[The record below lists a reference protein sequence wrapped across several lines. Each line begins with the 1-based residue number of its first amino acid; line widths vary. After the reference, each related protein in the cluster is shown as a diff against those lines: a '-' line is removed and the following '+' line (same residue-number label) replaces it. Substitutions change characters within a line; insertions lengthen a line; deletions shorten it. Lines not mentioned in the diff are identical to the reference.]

1 MRRWAAKCA
10 VGIAALAMVPALS
23 GCWDRREINDMA
35 FVTAVAADRTEDGKY
50 RVTVEVPL
58 PGKISSVGN
67 LGGGGGASGKKA
79 YFIDSTVGDT
89 FRQANADEQ
98 RAMSRQLYFAHM
110 RVFVFGEELAR
121 DDIAQAIDVM
131 ARVPQNR
138 MTTYLL
144 VSDGPGADVLN
155 TESTM
160 EKTPAEFLREL
171 ASQSERHPRTVKR
184 VTEALLAEGQDP
196 YMPVVSVIETAPGD
210 DARKQSYVKLTGIA
224 VFRGPKMVG
233 MLKGRE
239 ADGVLWALGEIKRPT
254 VTVAA
259 PGGSGHVSVIV
270 TRYRTRVAMHREGDR
285 VSCRIT
291 VKAMGSLAENT
302 SPYKYE
308 ETENLPKLERE
319 ASREIADEIA
329 SGMTALREL
338 RADPVGLCNRVYR
351 LYPSLWHAR
360 KSDWR
365 ESLYAHIPVQV
376 HVELDLRNSG
386 NATSPVAVPE
396 EDLKS

>member
-1 MRRWAAKCA
+1 MPL
-10 VGIAALAMVPALS
+10 VS

-35 FVTAVAADRTEDGKY
+35 FVTACAADRTEDGKY
-50 RVTVEVPL
+50 RVTVEMPL
-58 PGKISSVGN
+58 PGKISTVGN
-67 LGGGGGASGKKA
+67 LGGGGGSSGSKA

-121 DDIAQAIDVM
+121 DNIAQAIDVM

-138 MTTYLL
+138 MTTYLV
-144 VSDGPGADVLN
+144 VSEGPGADVLN
-155 TESTM
+155 TESSM

-171 ASQSERHPRTVKR
+171 ASQAERHPRTVKR

-196 YMPVVSVIETAPGD
+196 YMPLVSVIETTPGD
-210 DARKQSYVKLTGIA
+210 EARRQTYVKVTGLAI
-224 VFRGPKMVG
+224 FRGPRMVG
-233 MLKGRE
+233 MLKGPQAE
-239 ADGVLWALGEIKRPT
+239 GVLFALGEVKRPT
-254 VTVAA
+254 ITVNA
-259 PGGSGHVSVIV
+259 PRGSGHVSVIV
-270 TRYRTRVAMHREGDR
+270 TRYRTRVAMHRDGDH

-291 VKAMGSLAENT
+291 VKAMGTLAENT
-302 SPYKYE
+302 SPYMYE
-308 ETENLPKLERE
+308 ITRNLPRLEHE
-319 ASREIADEIA
+319 ASAAIANEIA
-329 SGMTALREL
+329 SGMRALQEM

-351 LYPSLWHAR
+351 LYPALWHAR
-360 KSDWR
+360 KADWR
-365 ESLYAHIPVQV
+365 ESLYAHIPVSV

-386 NATSPVAVPE
+386 NATSPVAIPE

>member
-1 MRRWAAKCA
+1 
-10 VGIAALAMVPALS
+10 
-23 GCWDRREINDMA
+23 MA

-121 DDIAQAIDVM
+121 DDIAQVIDVM

-144 VSDGPGADVLN
+144 VSDGSGADVLN
-155 TESTM
+155 AESTM

-184 VTEALLAEGQDP
+184 VTEALLAEGEDP
-196 YMPVVSVIETAPGD
+196 YMPVVSVIETAPGND
-210 DARKQSYVKLTGIA
+210 TSKQSYVKLTGIA

-239 ADGVLWALGEIKRPT
+239 ADGVLWALGEIKQPT

-259 PGGSGHVSVIV
+259 PGGSGYVSVIV
-270 TRYRTRVAMHREGDR
+270 TRYRTRVAVQREGDR

-291 VKAMGSLAENT
+291 VKAMGTLAENT

-376 HVELDLRNSG
+376 HVELDLRNTG

-396 EDLKS
+396 EDLRS

>member
-1 MRRWAAKCA
+1 M
-10 VGIAALAMVPALS
+10 AALMLVPLVS

-35 FVTAVAADRTEDGKY
+35 FVTAAAADLTPEGKY

-58 PGKISSVGN
+58 PGKISDVGN
-67 LGGGGGASGKKA
+67 RGGGGGSSGSKA
-79 YFIDSTVGDT
+79 YFIDSTEGDT
-89 FRQANADEQ
+89 FRQANADQ
-98 RAMSRQLYFAHM
+98 QKAMSRQLYFAHM

-121 DDIAQAIDVM
+121 DNIAQAIDVM

-138 MTTYLL
+138 MTTYLV
-144 VSDGPGADVLN
+144 VSEGPAADVLN

-160 EKTPAEFLREL
+160 EKTPAEFLREI

-196 YMPVVSVIETAPGD
+196 YLPLVTIIRTTPGD
-210 DARKQSYVKLTGIA
+210 DARKQTDLKIDGIG
-224 VFRGPKMVG
+224 VFQGPKMVG
-233 MLKGRE
+233 VLKGKE

-254 VTVAA
+254 VTVQA
-259 PGGSGHVSVIV
+259 PKGSGHVSVIV
-270 TRYRTRVAMHREGDR
+270 TRYRTRVAMHRQGNR

-291 VKAMGSLAENT
+291 VKAMGTLAENT
-302 SPYKYE
+302 SPYMYE
-308 ETENLPKLERE
+308 MTSKLPELEHQ
-319 ASREIADEIA
+319 ASLEIADEILD
-329 SGMTALREL
+329 GMKALQAMRS
-338 RADPVGLCNRVYR
+338 DPVGLCNRVYR
-351 LYPSLWHAR
+351 LYPALWHT
-360 KSDWR
+360 KKNDWR
-365 ESLYAHIPVQV
+365 QSLYPSIPIDV